1 MPRHTITAVFPLP
14 LLLILLSIASSA
26 WGFIASSQNHHRH
39 VVVTPSSSSSFTR
52 HASSSTAG
60 MEGEGGDPSEIIAR
74 KIVVC
79 GDVDGGYF
87 RSCVKNEGSRFRK
100 LIGTMTP
107 PDDSKKAEILV
118 EGRRKM
124 VDGFVRWCQRG
135 NVGLSQAITVESVV
149 EEEPTGLYDDFYV
162 PTGRD
167 N

>member
-1 MPRHTITAVFPLP
+1 MPRNTITAVFPM
-14 LLLILLSIASSA
+14 LLLLLSIASSA
-26 WGFIASSQNHHRH
+26 WGFTAPQNHRL
-39 VVVTPSSSSSFTR
+39 VTPPSTSTTTR
-52 HASSSTAG
+52 HAASSTAAK
-60 MEGEGGDPSEIIAR
+60 EGGDPSEIIAR
-74 KIVVC
+74 KITVC
-79 GDVDGGYF
+79 GDVDGGYY
-87 RSCVKNEGSRFRK
+87 RACVKNEGSRFRK

-135 NVGLSQAITVESVV
+135 NVGLSQAITVESIV

-167 N
+167 